1 MFTTRPTLQ
10 GTFGMVSSTHWL
22 ASQSAMAVLED
33 GGNAFDAAVAAGFVL
48 HVVEP
53 HLNGPAGEVPIVLA
67 PAGGPVRVLCGQGV
81 APAGASVAHYRG
93 LGLDLVPGTGPL
105 AAAVP
110 GAFDAWMVLLR
121 DHGTRTLADVL
132 KYAIGYAEDGHV
144 PVERVGETVETVR
157 ELFETEWTSSAEVYL
172 PGGRAPRPGELFRN
186 AALAGTWR
194 RLLSEVA
201 GAGGREAEIE
211 AAREVWRSG
220 FVARA
225 LVRQAERPTVDTS
238 GERHV
243 GTLTAADLAGWSA
256 TYEEPV
262 TYDWRG
268 WTLCKA
274 GPWSQGPVLL
284 QQLAL
289 LPAELPAYG
298 SAAYVHLL
306 VEGCKLAMADRE
318 AWYGDAAGVPLDDLL
333 SESYNAA
340 RRALVGEKASFEL
353 RPGGPGG
360 REPVMSGHA
369 RVVASGEGGFDA
381 LGVPG
386 AGEPTVARAA
396 AEPEV
401 APDGGTRGD
410 TCHLDVVDRWGNMV
424 AATPSGGWL
433 QSNPVVPELG
443 FPLGTRLQMAWLEE
457 GLPNALT
464 PGRRP
469 RTTLTP
475 SLALRDGVPV
485 MAFGT
490 PGGDQQDQWQTHF
503 FLSVALRPRVRGGL
517 DLQGAIDAPN
527 WHNDSFPG
535 SFYPRG
541 MRPGSL
547 TVESRM
553 EEAVVEELRRR
564 GHDVTVAGA
573 WTEGR
578 LCAVARDPE
587 TGVLSAAANAR
598 GMQGYAVGR

>member
-172 PGGRAPRPGELFRN
+172 PGGRAPRPGGLFRN
-186 AALAGTWR
+186 PALAGTWR
-194 RLLSEVA
+194 RLLAEVA

-225 LVRQAERPTVDTS
+225 LVRQAQRPTVDTS

>member
-186 AALAGTWR
+186 PALAGTWR
-194 RLLSEVA
+194 RLLAEVA

-262 TYDWRG
+262 TYEWRG

-369 RVVASGEGGFDA
+369 RVVASGAGGFDA

-401 APDGGTRGD
+401 AADGGTRGD

-535 SFYPRG
+535 SFFPRG

-573 WTEGR
+573 WTAGR